1 MFDSLIGETSE
12 VDVSIQ
18 DPTVSFTMLIIACLQ
33 SIVLPPNNERPSTLI
48 QLDQHRRKE
57 LVFLRLLEGE
67 PSARFLCVLAKLL
80 LRGEL
85 DAAQVASSLLHADE
99 VKDVDVGFL
108 HILRASR
115 LARDPEGLGGFK
127 NRVPSYTASTTC
139 RSRHQDPRI
148 AAGMRQGG

>member
-33 SIVLPPNNERPSTLI
+33 SIILPPNERSSTLI

-99 VKDVDVGFL
+99 VEDVDIGFL

-115 LARDPEGLGGFK
+115 LARDPEGLGG
-127 NRVPSYTASTTC
+127 V
-139 RSRHQDPRI
+139 
-148 AAGMRQGG
+148 